1 MISSEA
7 EFFIINLEKRIKEQ
21 NEEIKQLQ
29 QEIKELK
36 GNSIKE
42 EHDYIEDLKKL
53 LGD

>member
-1 MISSEA
+1 MTSEE

-21 NEEIKQLQ
+21 NKEIKQLQ